1 MRITSHRLAASA
13 ALAAAL
19 ALCSVA
25 PAGALEPVADE
36 KERLKACEKSF
47 CEMVISKSGSG
58 DLACG
63 ISKTWTKSKIKEG
76 VEKKKIDWSL
86 GDARCGID
94 LSLKRDTVV
103 EALTKPTHTVQFTP
117 QTIKCE
123 VEREK
128 EVTPIKI
135 TLAPKIDFKEG
146 KAVKAWLGISD
157 IDAPA
162 VIKSAI
168 WTAAKLEDTVGL
180 FHGDM
185 IEEINEF
192 MHKKCPK
199 WYGEKK

>member
-1 MRITSHRLAASA
+1 MRFTPRCLAASA
-13 ALAAAL
+13 ALAASISL
-19 ALCSVA
+19 ATMA
-25 PAGALEPVADE
+25 PATALEPVPDE
-36 KERLKACEKSF
+36 KDRLKACEKSF
-47 CEMVISKSGSG
+47 CEMVLSKAQGS

-94 LSLKRDTVV
+94 LSLKREAVLS
-103 EALTKPTHTVQFTP
+103 ALTKPTHTVQFTP
-117 QTIKCE
+117 QTVKCE

-128 EVTPIKI
+128 EITPIKI
-135 TLAPKIDFKEG
+135 TLAPKIDFKDG

-162 VIKSAI
+162 VIKGAI